1 LSKIS
6 VGNAAETNRYAGEIM
21 IKCHNKISLI
31 IIFII
36 ISNIKSQIISFTPDV
51 DTLYTAGGCTPT
63 QIITTYIRNIDNLD
77 TIKIYPDW
85 NTHFWSKYNYD
96 YNYIYF
102 LINDSLNRYHAE
114 LWMEP
119 FQEDFNLPVIIP
131 FDSVIYFD
139 SRNYH
144 FKLKLFDNNNII
156 DSLSQFCIARIG
168 IGIKDDR
175 NKLIINNYS
184 LSNYPNPFNQ
194 TTIIKYYISCNS
206 KVQIQIYDINGR
218 LIDSLINSLIS
229 PGYYT
234 YKWQADNLTSGQYF
248 IILKY
253 DNNCIVNKCVL
264 LK

>member
-1 LSKIS
+1 LK
-6 VGNAAETNRYAGEIM
+6 ANRYAGEIM
-21 IKCHNKISLI
+21 IKYHNTISLI
-31 IIFII
+31 ITFLI
-36 ISNIKSQIISFTPDV
+36 ISSLKSQIISFTPDV

-63 QIITTYIRNIDNLD
+63 QIFTTYITNNDNLD

-85 NTHFWSKYNYD
+85 NTHFWSKYYYD

-102 LINDSLNRYHAE
+102 LINDSLNRYHTE

-119 FQEDFNLPVIIP
+119 VQEDYNLPVIIP

-139 SRNYH
+139 SRNYC

-168 IGIKDDR
+168 IGVNDKRDD
-175 NKLIINNYS
+175 LIINDYS
-184 LSNYPNPFNQ
+184 ICNYPNPFNQ
-194 TTIIKYYISCNS
+194 TTIIKYHISCNS
-206 KVQIQIYDINGR
+206 QVQIQIYDINGR
-218 LIDSLINSLIS
+218 LIGSLIKILLS
-229 PGYYT
+229 PGSYT
-234 YKWQADNLTSGQYF
+234 YKWQTYNLASGQYF

-253 DNNCIVNKCVL
+253 DNNFIIRKCLL